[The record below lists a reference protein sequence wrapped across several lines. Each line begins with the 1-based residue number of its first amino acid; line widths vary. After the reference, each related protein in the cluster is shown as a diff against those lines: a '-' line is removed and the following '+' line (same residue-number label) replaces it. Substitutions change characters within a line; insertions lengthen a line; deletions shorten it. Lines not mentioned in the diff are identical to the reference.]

1 MNVINNNEAMR
12 NNIVPDIIDIRIQDI
27 NRNEIQDINRNEIQD
42 INRNEIQDINR
53 NNRYVPNVSYY
64 AWYCVRHGD
73 CFLTSV
79 NREPEIHESRCGV
92 LNQCNYEYLGF
103 LSLENGIR
111 FFPDRNMNLQNFFN
125 NHDDGYTM
133 DMFDNMIN
141 SPINRNGAILF

>member
-12 NNIVPDIIDIRIQDI
+12 NNIVPDIIDIR
-27 NRNEIQDINRNEIQD
+27 IQDINRNEIQD

>member
-12 NNIVPDIIDIRIQDI
+12 NDIVPDIIDIR
-27 NRNEIQDINRNEIQD
+27 IQD

>member
-12 NNIVPDIIDIRIQDI
+12 NDNVPDIIDIR
-27 NRNEIQDINRNEIQD
+27 IQD

>member
-1 MNVINNNEAMR
+1 MNVINNNEAMI
-12 NNIVPDIIDIRIQDI
+12 NDIVPDIIDIRIQEI
-27 NRNEIQDINRNEIQD
+27 NRNEIQDINEIQ
-42 INRNEIQDINR
+42 EINR

-64 AWYCVRHGD
+64 AWYCDRHGD

>member
-1 MNVINNNEAMR
+1 MNVINNIEPLR
-12 NNIVPDIIDIRIQDI
+12 NDIVPDVIDIRIQEIDRNGIQEIDRNGIQEI
-27 NRNEIQDINRNEIQD
+27 NE
-42 INRNEIQDINR
+42 INR
-53 NNRYVPNVSYY
+53 NNHYVPNVSYY

-79 NREPEIHESRCGV
+79 NREPESQESMCGV
-92 LNQCNYEYLGF
+92 LNQCHYEYLGF

-111 FFPDRNMNLQNFFN
+111 FFSDRNMNLQNFFN
-125 NHDDGYTM
+125 NHEDGYTM